1 MYGGLSK
8 ESSFDELWAIGI
20 ARAAPVAR
28 FLGQPVSQ
36 GVPCT
41 VERWYHEAMTERDHR
56 ELEWLENEVRHAA
69 SLSDADRIKILR
81 DLLRTA
87 DAIRS
92 EKSAEEI
99 ERDEEVRR
107 ILNDLPG
114 RERYAALAERL
125 E

>member
-1 MYGGLSK
+1 
-8 ESSFDELWAIGI
+8 
-20 ARAAPVAR
+20 
-28 FLGQPVSQ
+28 
-36 GVPCT
+36 
-41 VERWYHEAMTERDHR
+41 MTERNRR
-56 ELEWLENEVRHAA
+56 ELEWLENEVRQAA
-69 SLSDADRIKILR
+69 SLSDADRIRILR

-87 DAIRS
+87 DAIRR
-92 EKSAEEI
+92 EKSPEEL

>member
-1 MYGGLSK
+1 
-8 ESSFDELWAIGI
+8 
-20 ARAAPVAR
+20 
-28 FLGQPVSQ
+28 
-36 GVPCT
+36 
-41 VERWYHEAMTERDHR
+41 MTERDHR

>member
-1 MYGGLSK
+1 MI
-8 ESSFDELWAIGI
+8 ESN
-20 ARAAPVAR
+20 R
-28 FLGQPVSQ
+28 
-36 GVPCT
+36 
-41 VERWYHEAMTERDHR
+41 R
-56 ELEWLENEVRHAA
+56 ELEWLENEVRQAA
-69 SLSDADRIKILR
+69 SLSDADRIRILR

-87 DAIRS
+87 DSIRR
-92 EKSAEEI
+92 EKSPEEL